1 MLVFLNILVV
11 LETAQSY
18 DIRNNFCDLLNRF
31 VKEMLSVISFQFS
44 VISVENLKIEWFK
57 DFVEKK

>member
-11 LETAQSY
+11 LETGQSY

-44 VISVENLKIEWFK
+44 VISEEDLNME
-57 DFVEKK
+57 